1 MKRISEELEK
11 RINTH
16 IELEE
21 NSSRLYRA
29 MGEWFEYNGWFNA
42 AKLWKKYADEEMT
55 HCSKFYQYL
64 QDRDVLPITPM
75 VKEQSNEYESME
87 KIVEASYK
95 HEIEVSKELSKT
107 ATMALKE
114 GDLTVF
120 GFMHW
125 FIQEQIEEEAKMMAF
140 LDRIDMLKQTNTS
153 LFFMEEA
160 FEEALG

>member
-29 MGEWFEYNGWFNA
+29 MGEWLEYNGWFNA

-55 HCSKFYQYL
+55 HCKKFYEYL
-64 QDRDVLPITPM
+64 QDRDAMPVTPS
-75 VKEQSNEYESME
+75 VESQPSTFDSMK
-87 KIVEASYK
+87 KIVEDSYK

-107 ATMALKE
+107 AAMALKE
-114 GDLTVF
+114 GDLTLF
-120 GFMHW
+120 GFLHW
-125 FIQEQIEEEAKMMAF
+125 FIQEQIEEEAKMKTFM
-140 LDRIDMLKQTNTS
+140 DRITMLEDTNAP
-153 LFFMEEA
+153 LYHMEKFFGEY
-160 FEEALG
+160 LG